1 MAVTCSQEARERW
14 LQEGVAVHRLR
25 RGIPEPTERTATGS
39 AEISTGHAYDAH
51 SRTHG
56 FLCTP
61 GCRKRAIWKQR
72 SGVPEAGGRCEGER
86 VMGREM

>member
-1 MAVTCSQEARERW
+1 MPVGNDGFKKGSLFIVFDVEFPNQLSAQQQEV
-14 LQEGVAVHRLR
+14 LKSVLGM
-25 RGIPEPTERTATGS
+25 PTML
-39 AEISTGHAYDAH
+39 H

-61 GCRKRAIWKQR
+61 GRRKRAIWKQR